1 MGAKAYAH
9 DKFVINTI
17 HTNQLPVGFVADFF
31 VLLMVG
37 SVGGVFA
44 VAACRQHRYLKR
56 MQRTRIVA
64 LEGGVKYSTPPANG
78 GAKVPLLSDTSEE
91 EYFQ

>member
-1 MGAKAYAH
+1 MS
-9 DKFVINTI
+9 VI
-17 HTNQLPVGFVADFF
+17 FVADFF

-56 MQRTRIVA
+56 MQRSRVVA
-64 LEGGVKYSTPPANG
+64 LESGVKYSIPPANG

-91 EYFQ
+91 ESFH

>member
-1 MGAKAYAH
+1 M
-9 DKFVINTI
+9 
-17 HTNQLPVGFVADFF
+17 PVLFVADFC

-56 MQRTRIVA
+56 MQRFRVVSM
-64 LEGGVKYSTPPANG
+64 ESGVKYSTPPANG
-78 GAKVPLLSDTSEE
+78 GATVPLLSDTSEE
-91 EYFQ
+91 ESFH